1 MHSMMAAWK
10 DFLLFS
16 VISYTKRLR
25 KMLQTY
31 VNIQNVDIFF
41 LGYWEKRYKLV
52 WTYKMLTFSLF
63 KHLFIYLFMRQ
74 GAGVEPMLGKRGN
87 GILCSG
93 VSGSCEPLM
102 WMQAVILKFSE
113 KQQALLT
120 NISLNHIFHFDSL
133 FQSSYFAIG
142 EFLLL
147 T

>member
-1 MHSMMAAWK
+1 
-10 DFLLFS
+10 
-16 VISYTKRLR
+16 
-25 KMLQTY
+25 ML
-31 VNIQNVDIFF
+31 
-41 LGYWEKRYKLV
+41 E
-52 WTYKMLTFSLF
+52 FSLF

-74 GAGVEPMLGKRGN
+74 GAGVEPMLGKRGI

-120 NISLNHIFHFDSL
+120 TNFSLNHIFHFDSL